1 MFKLLAA
8 LKARDGLDRAG
19 FRDAILSETGGLLGA
34 DPGIAELIVNLVDV
48 DPGDAEWVRPGEA
61 RPDGPPYDALIELA
75 GSPET
80 LTQAA
85 GAIERQFGPRTE
97 RLAIYRTRPMPARID
112 RMRVAGTRSPGVK
125 YIVLCRFHED
135 MPASAVQRSWA
146 HHVPLALR
154 VHVGADIY
162 IRHWVEETLTPNAP
176 PVEGVTELHFPT
188 LEDMRTRWFID
199 EDGRRQIIQ
208 DIGHFLASGTRCYTS
223 EHVLRIADPG

>member
-8 LKARDGLDRAG
+8 LKARGGIDRNA
-19 FRDAILSETGGLLGA
+19 FRDAVLAEASDLLGA
-34 DPGIAELIVNLVDV
+34 HPAIDALIVNLVDV

-61 RPDGPPYDALIELA
+61 RPDGPPYDALIEVGGPAEALA
-75 GSPET
+75 G
-80 LTQAA
+80 AA
-85 GAIERQFGPRTE
+85 AAIKWQFGARTD
-97 RLAIYRTRPMPARID
+97 RLDMYRTRPMPARVD
-112 RMRVAGTRSPGVK
+112 RVRVAGQRSPGVK
-125 YIVLCRFHED
+125 YIVLCRFHDD
-135 MPASAVQRSWA
+135 MPASAVLRSWA

-162 IRHWVEETLTPNAP
+162 IRHWVEETLTPGSP
-176 PVEGVTELHFPT
+176 MVEGVTELHFPT
-188 LEDMRTRWFID
+188 LEDMRSRWFID